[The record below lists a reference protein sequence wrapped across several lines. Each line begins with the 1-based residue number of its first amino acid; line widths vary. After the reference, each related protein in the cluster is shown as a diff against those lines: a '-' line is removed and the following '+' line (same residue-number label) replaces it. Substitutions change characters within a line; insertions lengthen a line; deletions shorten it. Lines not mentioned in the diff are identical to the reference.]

1 MERETRVNLVFE
13 GGGVKGIGLAGA
25 YRELCD
31 RGYQTQC
38 VAGTSAGAITASLVA
53 AGYSGAELEQLVL
66 HEMDFR
72 SFADRSHVAW
82 AGLLGD
88 GIEIARRHGIHSGD
102 AFMAW
107 IRGAL
112 GAKGV
117 HTFADLR
124 DDAAADER
132 RRYRLQLIASDLSD
146 ASMLVLPRDAPRLG
160 IDPDRLVVAEAVR
173 MSMSIPIF
181 FEPWIHTNPE
191 TARRHVIVDGGI
203 LSNFPVWLFD
213 VGEDQLPAFPTLGML
228 LVAPEQR
235 NPIVAH
241 PDADT
246 EAEPASSLTAYMKA
260 LADTAMEA
268 HDRFYI
274 EDESF
279 ARTIPIET
287 LGVKTT
293 EFGIRPERAAALFD
307 SGRRAAAQFI
317 ESWDFQGYV
326 ARYRARELEPGSRRR
341 DTSTIENVP
350 EVLRPLAA
358 GNSGPGHAAE

>member
-1 MERETRVNLVFE
+1 MDQETRVDLVFE

-31 RGYQTQC
+31 SGYRPQC

-53 AGYSGAELEQLVL
+53 AGYSGAELEELVL
-66 HEMDFR
+66 HEMDFK
-72 SFADRSHVAW
+72 SFADRSHLAW

-88 GIEIARRHGIHSGD
+88 GIDIVRRHGIHSGD
-102 AFMAW
+102 AFLAW

-112 GAKGV
+112 AAKGV

-124 DDAAADER
+124 DDGATEER

-160 IDPDRLVVAEAVR
+160 IDPDRLLVAEAVR

-213 VGEDQLPAFPTLGML
+213 AGEGRLPAFPTLGML
-228 LVAPEQR
+228 LVAPDQR

-246 EAEPASSLTAYMKA
+246 EAEPASSLTAYVKA

-268 HDRFYI
+268 HDRFYV

-293 EFGIRPERAAALFD
+293 EFGIRPERAAALFE
-307 SGRRAAAQFI
+307 SGRSAAAQFL
-317 ESWDFQGYV
+317 ESWDFRGYV
-326 ARYRARELEPGSRRR
+326 ARYRTGDVEPGSRRR
-341 DTSTIENVP
+341 DTSTIEDVP
-350 EVLRPLAA
+350 EVLRRLAA
-358 GNSGPGHAAE
+358 GESGTGGGAE